1 MRPRIRTAA
10 SAARVSVLALLLA
23 STLLPAVVFAQAWPV
38 KPIRLIVP
46 GPAGGGTD
54 ILGRMVAE
62 GLSRQLGQA
71 VIVDNRG
78 GGAGMIGTEVVAK
91 APADGHT
98 LLMAYAGVLTVNP
111 ALFKVM
117 PYDPI
122 KDFAPVAMFARVP
135 AVLVVHPSL
144 PVKSIADLVRLARS
158 KPRALDY
165 ASSGNGTSG
174 HLCLELLKQVANID
188 IVHIPY
194 KGGAPA
200 MADVLGGQ
208 VPIICNN
215 LVEILPQVK
224 AGRMRALGISALA
237 RSSLLPDVPA
247 IAETYPGFEADTWFG
262 VIAPAGTPAPIVDRL
277 NESVRQIKETP
288 AVKSRLLQMGAE
300 AIELSPAEFG
310 ALIRKEMEKWG
321 RVVAS
326 AGIRPE

>member
-1 MRPRIRTAA
+1 MQPGIR
-10 SAARVSVLALLLA
+10 SAAAAALAL
-23 STLLPAVVFAQAWPV
+23 TLSIPAVALAQAWPA
-38 KPIRLIVP
+38 KPIRMIVP

-62 GLSRQLGQA
+62 GLSRQFGQA

-91 APADGHT
+91 APADGYT

-144 PVKSIADLVRLARS
+144 PVKSIDDLVRLARA
-158 KPRALDY
+158 KPRALNY

-174 HLCLELLKQVANID
+174 HLCLELLKQVANVD

-247 IAETYPGFEADTWFG
+247 IAETYAGFEADTWFG
-262 VIAPAGTPAPIVDRL
+262 VIAPAGTPAPIVERL
-277 NESVRQIKETP
+277 NESVRQMKETP

-300 AIELSPAEFG
+300 AIDLSPAEFA

-321 RVVAS
+321 RVVAG

>member
-1 MRPRIRTAA
+1 MQCIR
-10 SAARVSVLALLLA
+10 SVVVLFALGA
-23 STLLPAVVFAQAWPV
+23 GILPAIASAQAWPA
-38 KPIRLIVP
+38 KPIRMVVP
-46 GPAGGGTD
+46 GPAGGATD
-54 ILGRMVAE
+54 IFARLISD
-62 GLSRQLGQA
+62 GLSRQYAQT

-78 GGAGMIGTEVVAK
+78 GGAGMIGSEAVAK
-91 APADGHT
+91 APADGYT
-98 LLMAYAGVLTVNP
+98 LLMAYAGVMTVNP

-117 PYDPI
+117 PYDPVR
-122 KDFAPVAMFARVP
+122 DFAPVAMVARVP

-144 PVKSIADLVRLARS
+144 PVKSIAELIRLAKS
-158 KPRALDY
+158 KPRALNY

-174 HLCLELLKQVANID
+174 HLCLELLKQVGGVD

-215 LVEILPQVK
+215 LVEILPQVN
-224 AGRMRALGISALA
+224 AGRMRAIGISALK

-262 VIAPAGTPAPIVDRL
+262 VVAPAGTPATIVGRL

-288 AVKSRLLQMGAE
+288 AVKARLSQMGAD

-310 ALIRKEMEKWG
+310 SLILREMEKWG
-321 RVVAS
+321 RVVAG